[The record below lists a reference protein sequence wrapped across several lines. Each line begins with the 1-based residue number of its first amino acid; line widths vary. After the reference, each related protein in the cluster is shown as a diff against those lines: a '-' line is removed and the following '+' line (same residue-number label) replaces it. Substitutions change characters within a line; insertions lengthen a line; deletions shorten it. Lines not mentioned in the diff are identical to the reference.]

1 MKKSLRK
8 EAGLSETGMI
18 ASQPYN
24 PDRSLSFPD
33 TVVRELERLKD
44 IGAIRPDIY
53 SRAVDLARGQEKIL
67 NKIYNSGARN
77 LERAVMFILKQ
88 AR

>member
-8 EAGLSETGMI
+8 EVLHEAGDMI
-18 ASQPYN
+18 AGQPYN

-44 IGAIRPDIY
+44 TGRIRPDIY